1 MTKNGLFLFGSGVL
15 VCLEGFMVSGNAKRV
30 VVIRDI
36 PSNIIEEAIL
46 VLKGDAAVKDV
57 KAAQAAPSRKKGHD
71 YLLKEAEMIINNYIQ
86 ESRLTAAKPK
96 AAGSKELWFRNKL
109 LMNTVI
115 NTALIGSI
123 GILIFFISRM
133 F

>member
-1 MTKNGLFLFGSGVL
+1 
-15 VCLEGFMVSGNAKRV
+15 MVSGNAKRV

-46 VLKGDAAVKDV
+46 VLKGDAGNKDI
-57 KAAQAAPSRKKGHD
+57 KASKDAPPRKKGHD
-71 YLLKEAEMIINNYIQ
+71 FLLKEAELIINNYLQ
-86 ESRLTAAKPK
+86 ESKLTAAPSGT
-96 AAGSKELWFRNKL
+96 AGSKPSWFRNKQV
-109 LMNTVI
+109 MNTVI

-123 GILIFFISRM
+123 CILIFFISRM

>member
-1 MTKNGLFLFGSGVL
+1 
-15 VCLEGFMVSGNAKRV
+15 MVSGNAKRV

-46 VLKGDAAVKDV
+46 VLKSDVGGKDV
-57 KAAQAAPSRKKGHD
+57 KACKEVPLRKKGHD
-71 YLLKEAEMIINNYIQ
+71 FLLKEAELIINNYIQ
-86 ESRLTAAKPK
+86 ESKLSVATPK
-96 AAGSKELWFRNKL
+96 VTDNKQPWFRNRL
-109 LMNTVI
+109 FTNTII

-123 GILIFFISRM
+123 AVLIFFISRM